1 MMKLPSIQQTLDDA
15 ARTFQRFPLV
25 LLDAIIGTTAAF
37 LLMDAEM
44 PHGPTV
50 LFRILFAAILGFPL
64 LTSVSLM
71 SEKGRWGRGAAIIG
85 QLTAVIIL
93 VAYAFSVP
101 ADLMSSPDIYYARF
115 FTFAVALVLFAAF
128 APYLRS
134 GEVGAFW
141 QFNKSLFLRIFTAGL
156 YAGILCAGLF
166 LALAALHNLFGVDV
180 VPKRYGEI
188 WILCVGLFATWFFL
202 AGLPEDWEALGQT
215 SDYPKLLKI
224 LAQYILL
231 PLVLVYLII
240 LYAYLGKIL
249 IDWDWPKGWVGRLIL
264 GFSGVGILS
273 LVLLHPIRESA
284 EHVWVRTTSK
294 WFYVLLVPLNVMLF
308 LALLKRGGQYGMTE
322 GRYIGFAC
330 CFWLAL
336 LSLYFM
342 ISRTKNI
349 KFIPI
354 SLCAVTLFISAGPVG
369 MFSVSERSQISRLT
383 EILEKNGILE
393 NGTVHKA
400 KSPVPRE
407 DEVQIS
413 SILRYLH
420 GMHGYDG
427 IQPWFSERLKLD
439 SAYRASV
446 YLSPSLVAEK
456 IGVKYLNVWEGNVH
470 DWATI
475 ETDKTIAIDL
485 EGYTHLL
492 GPRQF
497 YGNSAAP
504 ELIKGMTVLR
514 ATKELDSLVLFVPD
528 SAGGWHSLATSLSPL
543 AAKLFEEYG
552 GGSTYQPSPE
562 EVSIEVSNDKLKAK
576 FFFPHI
582 QITKL
587 GTKVMVVD
595 VEAAVMYAL
604 QP

>member
-1 MMKLPSIQQTLDDA
+1 MRLPSVQQTLEEA

-25 LLDAIIGTTAAF
+25 LLDAIIGTAAGL

-44 PHGPTV
+44 PQGPTV
-50 LFRILFAAILGFPL
+50 LYRILFAAILGIPL

-71 SEKGRWGRGAAIIG
+71 SEKGRWGRGAAITG
-85 QLTAVIIL
+85 QLAAVLLL

-101 ADLMSSPDIYYARF
+101 TDLPSSPSIYYARF

-128 APYLRS
+128 APFLRT

-156 YAGILCAGLF
+156 YTGILFAGLA
-166 LALAALHNLFGVDV
+166 LALAALDNLFGVNV
-180 VPKRYGEI
+180 VPKRYGEL
-188 WILCVGLFATWFFL
+188 WILCVGLFSTWFFL
-202 AGLPEDWEALGQT
+202 AGLPEDWEALAQ
-215 SDYPKLLKI
+215 SADYPKLLKI

-231 PLVLVYLII
+231 PLVLVYLLI

-273 LVLLHPIRESA
+273 LLLLYPIREST
-284 EHVWVRTTSK
+284 EHTWVRTTSK
-294 WFYVLLVPLNVMLF
+294 WFYVLLIPLNVMLF

-330 CFWLAL
+330 CFWLAV

-342 ISRTKNI
+342 TSRKKNI

-354 SLCAVTLFISAGPVG
+354 SLCAITLFISAGPAG
-369 MFSVSERSQISRLT
+369 MFSVSEQSQISRLK
-383 EILEKNGILE
+383 EILERNGVLVSGE
-393 NGTVHKA
+393 VHKA

-413 SILRYLH
+413 SILQYLH

-427 IQPWFSERLKLD
+427 IQPWFSDPLKSD
-439 SAYRASV
+439 SVTRWSSYIA
-446 YLSPSLVAEK
+446 PSLVAEK
-456 IGVKYLNVWEGNVH
+456 MGVKYLNVWEGSVV
-470 DWATI
+470 DRITI
-475 ETDKTIAIDL
+475 EADKNIAMEL
-485 EGYTHLL
+485 GGYTRML
-492 GPRQF
+492 GSQHF
-497 YGNSAAP
+497 FANTAAA
-504 ELIKGMTVLR
+504 ELKKGTVVLR
-514 ATKELDSLVLFVPD
+514 ATKELDSLTLFVPD
-528 SAGGWHSLATSLSPL
+528 SAGGWHSLEADLSPL
-543 AAKLFEEYG
+543 AARMFEEYG
-552 GGSTYQPSPE
+552 GRSTYQASPE
-562 EVSIEVSNDKLKAK
+562 QLSIAVSNDRLKAK
-576 FFFPHI
+576 FFFPRL
-582 QITKL
+582 QIKRVDA
-587 GTKVMVVD
+587 KVTLVD
-595 VEAAVMYAL
+595 LEAVVMYAV